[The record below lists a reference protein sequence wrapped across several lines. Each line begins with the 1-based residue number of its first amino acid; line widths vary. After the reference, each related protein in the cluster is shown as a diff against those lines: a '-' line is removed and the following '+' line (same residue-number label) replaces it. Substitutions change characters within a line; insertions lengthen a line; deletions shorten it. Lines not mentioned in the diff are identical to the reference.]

1 MSLRSIAAAWVGAL
15 LMVTGVA
22 AQQPG
27 AAPMKVDVL
36 ALDRDGGPA
45 TGLTADDFE
54 VRAGGR
60 RQGDLKVRYVAP
72 SDAPRTIVF
81 VVDDLGLSFRSAAL
95 VREAL
100 ERFVAEGMRAD
111 DRVAIVHTWS
121 TYSDTDTTQSTT
133 SDKKVL
139 REKAAAL
146 RYNTRERGPRQSF
159 HDARYDSMALAA
171 MECLR
176 AVVRD
181 LTPVP
186 GRKLVVFLSDGID
199 ANLGRFGFIDAVI
212 RAPLEDVVGAANRG
226 SVVLYT
232 VDAGGVPA
240 PFSASWDPWRRH
252 AEQLPLR
259 TLAEETGGS
268 FIHNTDVGRGVRQ
281 SLDREA
287 GYYVLEYDSDVP
299 KDKAQEIRI
308 KVKKPG
314 VKVRARTEVFANV
327 GAGGA

>member
-1 MSLRSIAAAWVGAL
+1 LRSMAAALAGTISMVAGA
-15 LMVTGVA
+15 A
-22 AQQPG
+22 AQQP
-27 AAPMKVDVL
+27 AASAMKVDVL
-36 ALDRDGGPA
+36 AWEGDGGEA
-45 TGLTADDFE
+45 RGLTADDFE
-54 VRAGGR
+54 VRAGGQR
-60 RQGDLKVRYVAP
+60 PRDLKVRYVAP

-81 VVDDLGLSFRSAAL
+81 VVDDLGLSFRSAGF

-111 DRVAIVHTWS
+111 DRVAIVRTWS
-121 TYSDTDTTQSTT
+121 TYSDTDTTQATT

-146 RYNTRERGPRQSF
+146 RYNAGERGPRRSF
-159 HDARYDSMALAA
+159 HDVRYDSMAVAA

-199 ANLGRFGFIDAVI
+199 ANLGRFGYIDAVV
-212 RAPLEDVVGAANRG
+212 RQPLEDIVEAANRG
-226 SVVLYT
+226 SVVVYT
-232 VDAGGVPA
+232 ADASGVPA
-240 PFSASWDPWRRH
+240 PFSDAWSPWRRH

-268 FIHNTDVGRGVRQ
+268 FIHNTDIGRGVRQ

-287 GYYVLEYDSDVP
+287 GYYVLEYGAAVP
-299 KDKAQEIRI
+299 KDKAQQIHI

-314 VKVRARTEVFANV
+314 VKVRTRKEVFVRVSDPA
-327 GAGGA
+327 A